1 MTKTEI
7 TQAPTPEQRRAD
19 DQALP
24 GCPLDWGI
32 EGSPLPPSS
41 IVYQYRCASWTDGL
55 WMDINTQEFLDKVK
69 SRPGIFTLRTLF
81 TASMDDLVRAPNVV
95 VLTALAVVDQAR
107 RDRQAA
113 EIKLR
118 AALSA
123 LEEMP

>member
-1 MTKTEI
+1 MTMSISNGT
-7 TQAPTPEQRRAD
+7 
-19 DQALP
+19 
-24 GCPLDWGI
+24 
-32 EGSPLPPSS
+32 PLPPSS
-41 IVYQYRCASWTDGL
+41 IVYQYRALAWRDGR
-55 WMDINTQEFLDKVK
+55 WMDIKTQERLDEIK
-69 SRPGIFTLRTLF
+69 SQPGIYILRTLF

-118 AALSA
+118 AALAA

>member
-1 MTKTEI
+1 
-7 TQAPTPEQRRAD
+7 
-19 DQALP
+19 
-24 GCPLDWGI
+24 
-32 EGSPLPPSS
+32 
-41 IVYQYRCASWTDGL
+41 
-55 WMDINTQEFLDKVK
+55 MDINTQEFLDKVK
-69 SRPGIFTLRTLF
+69 SRPGFFTLRTLF

-118 AALSA
+118 AALAA